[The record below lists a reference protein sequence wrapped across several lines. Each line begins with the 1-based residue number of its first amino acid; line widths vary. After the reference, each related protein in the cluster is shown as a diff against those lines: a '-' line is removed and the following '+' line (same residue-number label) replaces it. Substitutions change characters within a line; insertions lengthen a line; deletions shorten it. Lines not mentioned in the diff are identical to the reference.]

1 MSTNA
6 VALQCVAIPLHG
18 CAPGCGRNYA
28 ILPEQRQGLLTP
40 RGPTDLQEAPKPFED
55 GTMFS

>member
-40 RGPTDLQEAPKPFED
+40 RGPTDLQEAPKPFE
-55 GTMFS
+55 